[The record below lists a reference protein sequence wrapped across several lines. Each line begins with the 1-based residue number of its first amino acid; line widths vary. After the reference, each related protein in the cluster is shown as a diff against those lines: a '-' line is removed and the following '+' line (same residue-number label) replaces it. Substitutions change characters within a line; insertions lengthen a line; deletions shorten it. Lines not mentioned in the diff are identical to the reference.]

1 MIEFFEF
8 LNTCSSGRTFVYLLF
23 IIIILFIGLS
33 GITSIIKG
41 LVGDKN
47 NHYYYYNDEKV
58 EQDVV
63 NNNDNSEETN
73 G

>member
-8 LNTCSSGRTFVYLLF
+8 LNTCSAIRTIVYLGFITILLF
-23 IIIILFIGLS
+23 VAFAGIADIIKRFIGD
-33 GITSIIKG
+33 
-41 LVGDKN
+41 VN
-47 NHYYYYNDEKV
+47 HHYYYYNDEKV

-63 NNNDNSEETN
+63 NDNDNSEETN